1 MARPRKY
8 EGDAKERKYQA
19 TQAWITK
26 NLKQL
31 NLKISPDLYKKL
43 QEEAKKK
50 RKSLRKFCVDKLTE
64 GL

>member
-8 EGDAKERKYQA
+8 EGNAKERKYQA
-19 TQAWITK
+19 TQAWISK

-31 NLKISPDLYKKL
+31 NLKISPELYKKL

-50 RKSLRKFCVDKLTE
+50 HKSLRKFCVDKLSE

>member
-1 MARPRKY
+1 MARPVKY
-8 EGDAKERKYQA
+8 EGDKKERKYKA

-43 QEEAKKK
+43 QEEAKTK
-50 RKSLRKFCVDKLTE
+50 RKSLRKLCIDKLSD

>member
-8 EGDAKERKYQA
+8 EGNAKERKYQA
-19 TQAWITK
+19 TQAWISK

-31 NLKISPDLYKKL
+31 NLKISPELYKKL

-50 RKSLRKFCVDKLTE
+50 RKSLRKFCVDKLSE

>member
-19 TQAWITK
+19 TQAWISK

-50 RKSLRKFCVDKLTE
+50 RKSLRKFCVDKLSE

>member
-19 TQAWITK
+19 TQAWISK

-31 NLKISPDLYKKL
+31 NLKISPDLYKKM
-43 QEEAKKK
+43 QEEAKKR
-50 RKSLRKFCVDKLTE
+50 RKSLRKFCVDKLSE

>member
-26 NLKQL
+26 NLRQL

-50 RKSLRKFCVDKLTE
+50 RKSLRKFCVDKLSE

>member
-1 MARPRKY
+1 MARPRTY
-8 EGDAKERKYQA
+8 EGDAKERKHQA

-43 QEEAKKK
+43 QEEAKSK
-50 RKSLRKFCVDKLTE
+50 RKSLRKLCIDKLSE

>member
-8 EGDAKERKYQA
+8 DGDIKERKYQA

-26 NLKQL
+26 NLRQL
-31 NLKISPDLYKKL
+31 NLKISPELYKKL
-43 QEEAKKK
+43 QEEAKSK
-50 RKSLRKFCVDKLTE
+50 RKSLRKLCVDKLTE

>member
-8 EGDAKERKYQA
+8 EGDAKERKCQA
-19 TQAWITK
+19 TQAWISK

-31 NLKISPDLYKKL
+31 NLKISPELYKSL
-43 QEEAKKK
+43 QEEAKKR
-50 RKSLRKFCVDKLTE
+50 RKSLRKFCVDKLSD

>member
-1 MARPRKY
+1 MARPRTY

-19 TQAWITK
+19 SKVWIAK

-31 NLKISPDLYKKL
+31 NLKVSPDLYKKL
-43 QEEAKKK
+43 QEEAKSK
-50 RKSLRKFCVDKLTE
+50 RKSLRKLCIDKLSD

>member
-19 TQAWITK
+19 TQAWISK

-31 NLKISPDLYKKL
+31 NLKISPELYKKL

-50 RKSLRKFCVDKLTE
+50 RKSMRKFCVDKLSE

>member
-19 TQAWITK
+19 TQAWISK

-31 NLKISPDLYKKL
+31 NLKISPELYKKL

-50 RKSLRKFCVDKLTE
+50 HKSLRKFCVDKLSE

>member
-1 MARPRKY
+1 MARPRTY

-31 NLKISPDLYKKL
+31 NLKISPELYKSL

-50 RKSLRKFCVDKLTE
+50 RKSLRKLCIDKLSE

>member
-19 TQAWITK
+19 TQAWISK

-31 NLKISPDLYKKL
+31 NLKISPELYKKL

-50 RKSLRKFCVDKLTE
+50 RKSLRKFCVEKLTD